1 MLSDVFHLDP
11 YDPIDKVTDLK
22 SAVGSLV
29 KESMS
34 LYISRSA
41 EAAVCEIIRQ
51 FWDRRPAFKLM
62 MVLPGGAQ
70 AMALIHRG
78 LVKKLIF
85 TTCADLYPSPSPNPI
100 IQRAYREKALDF
112 ENWSVLAFTQALMA
126 GALNLPFMPTLSI
139 TGSTMAEENREA
151 FTSIEDPFSKQ
162 PIGVIKRINP
172 DLAVYHGWA
181 ADRSG
186 NTILSPYGDDRDWG
200 AKAATGVLVTVER
213 IVSTDFIR
221 EHAHLVKI
229 PAYMVNAVCPVP
241 FGAHPRAM
249 NNRGLPEFD
258 AYDVDVPFLEA
269 FREAGKKTETL
280 GQWIKEWILDCPDH
294 KARLKKLGPERLYR
308 LKGKAARDNWTV
320 RLIQVQDQAA
330 EPRDY
335 NPIEFAVVAASRKI
349 KELFIQGGFKAIFAG
364 VGIGGLAGWLA
375 YYALK
380 QEGREV
386 YMVGAGIGF
395 DPRPAD
401 PLMSSSGN
409 IATSRM
415 LAEAIDIHGVCIGGV
430 RRTCLGILGAAQID
444 KYGNI
449 NSSKVSASTYI
460 GGAGGG
466 NDIANGAR
474 EVIVITRQKKDRF
487 LDQVPYI
494 SCAGTQVSTLISN
507 LGIFEK
513 KDSEFELT
521 TYFPSEG
528 STEEEMIKKIKEQ
541 CGWEL
546 KVRQALTAAV
556 SPTAKELALLRALD
570 PEGVF
575 I

>member
-1 MLSDVFHLDP
+1 MLSDVFRLDP
-11 YDPIDKVTDLK
+11 NDPIDKVTDLK
-22 SAVGSLV
+22 SAVASQV
-29 KESMS
+29 KEGLS
-34 LYISRSA
+34 LYINRSA

-51 FWDRRPAFKLM
+51 FWDRRPAFSLM

-70 AMALIHRG
+70 AMAMIHRG

-112 ENWSVLAFTQALMA
+112 ENWSVLSFTQALMA

-139 TGSTMAEENREA
+139 TGSTMAEENQA
-151 FTSIEDPFSKQ
+151 SFTSVEDPFSGQ
-162 PIGVIKRINP
+162 PVGVVKRLNP
-172 DLAVYHGWA
+172 DLAIYHGWA
-181 ADRSG
+181 ADRAG

-200 AKAATGVLVTVER
+200 AKAAAGVLVTVETV
-213 IVSTDFIR
+213 VSSDFIR

-258 AYDVDVPFLEA
+258 AYDVDVPFLED
-269 FREAGKKTETL
+269 FREAGKKAETL
-280 GQWIKEWILDCPDH
+280 DQWIKEWILDCPDH
-294 KARLKKLGPERLYR
+294 EARLKKLGPERLYR
-308 LKGKAARDNWTV
+308 LKGKAARDNWPV
-320 RLIQVQDQAA
+320 RLIQVQDKAG
-330 EPRDY
+330 EPRDA
-335 NPIEFAVVAASRKI
+335 NVIEFAVAAASRKI
-349 KELFIQGGFKAIFAG
+349 REIFIRGGFKAIFAG

-415 LAEAIDIHGVCIGGV
+415 LAEAIDIHGVCMGGV
-430 RRTCLGILGAAQID
+430 RRACLGILGAAQID
-444 KYGNI
+444 KHGNI
-449 NSSKVSASTYI
+449 NSSKVSATTYI

-474 EVIVITRQKKDRF
+474 EVIVITKQKKDRF
-487 LDQVPYI
+487 LDRVPYI
-494 SCAGTQVSTLISN
+494 TCAGTQVTTLISD

-513 KDSEFELT
+513 KEQELVLT
-521 TYFPSEG
+521 EYFPADG
-528 STEEEMIKKIKEQ
+528 SGEEAMVKKIKDH
-541 CGWEL
+541 CGWDL
-546 KVRQALTAAV
+546 KISRPLTAAA
-556 SPTAKELALLRALD
+556 PPEKTELALLRALD